1 MANSP
6 SDTPKVQLGIG
17 VDSTEAER
25 NLDGLGKKFENLGT
39 TVEKIS
45 DSSGRSFEKV
55 TTSANRVS
63 TAVEKATN
71 SLAASVKR
79 ATDEQSRALAE
90 LQAGGKNT
98 VEYFQKL
105 GEIRGVDTAKLD
117 PIINKLNDVRSAIA
131 AAQAKQE
138 EFSASRA
145 FDKKV
150 EDARRL
156 NQASEYVRFWTDS
169 LDKAEAKEKEF
180 ASVAAFE
187 KKHQDAK
194 KFVQDAE
201 YVKFWTTE
209 LEKADAVQARLATNN
224 SFVERLKK
232 ESEAIGKT
240 RADLLELQAAQM
252 GLTRETAPYI
262 AKLREQEG
270 AINKAGKQMNEY
282 GMSAKQTAAALRQVP
297 AQFTDIIVSLQ
308 GGQAPLTVLLQ
319 QGGQLKD
326 VFGGAGVAARALGGY
341 IAGLITPFTALATAV
356 GVVAYGYF
364 KGSAEAEAFNK
375 TLILTGNAA
384 GTSAGQLSR
393 IASSLDSGTTTQAK
407 AAEVLNIFA
416 QTGKIGAEN
425 FERFAKAAI
434 QFEKVGGGAIEDI
447 AKNFESLA
455 KSPLQST
462 LRLNETMN
470 YLTRSTY
477 EQIKALE
484 EQGKTTEAA
493 KLAQEAYATSLE
505 NMTPKLLQNL
515 GYVEKAWL
523 GIKGAISQSV
533 DAILEI
539 GRQSDPGQLLGNM
552 KKQLADMEA
561 DQRQAALLL
570 NKPVAGD
577 TEKMKMLREQ
587 ISLAQKALALEAD
600 RNNEVKAGNEALKKR
615 AEWDKD
621 GEQFKSKSIKMA
633 EEIKKV
639 ENESQEL
646 IRRGLLTEKDL
657 RDRIAAIRL
666 KYAETG
672 GQDEVANIQAKI
684 IATKEY
690 IENLKTQGLQEAK
703 LNEGERLALQFKEQL
718 KGQLDAVSR
727 KNKEIALQRANEL
740 AALQKQA
747 ENIEVGI
754 KVNLQT
760 DEVLRSAR
768 ELSKL
773 YDDEMKFSG
782 LTALERQ
789 KIVAQRQ
796 VELKYAKLIAD
807 IDKQAL
813 TDEQKTEQK
822 TKLLGAQMIEQSA
835 AVNKVI
841 QDDFNK
847 TADQINQSLTDA
859 LMRGFESGSSFAQ
872 NFKSTLENMFKT
884 MVLRPVISAILA
896 PVSGALAAG
905 FSGSSAAGQAGNGM
919 SALSQVSSVNSL
931 YNLLN
936 TGVAN
941 SIKSGF
947 GQLATSSFG
956 QSIGLSTEAAGPVT
970 SSGAGSATMTPQAT
984 QMGNALAAAG
994 NAIAGYAIQK
1004 AISGGYK
1011 TGESKTVDAITLA
1024 ASAYFGPIA
1033 GVAAG
1038 VFNRA
1043 FGMKLADVGL
1053 QGTFGGEQGFTGQN
1067 YTFEKGGWFRSDKTS
1082 TSALNNQT
1090 QTALA
1095 GQFRSMQVS
1104 TALMAQ
1110 TLGQGTESIQNFT
1123 KDIKVSLNGLTG
1135 EQVVAK
1141 LNEEVSAIN
1150 ETLAGLALGTSEFNK
1165 LGESNVDALNRL
1177 SSGLTTVNAAF
1188 EILGNTLYDSSLA
1201 GADLASQLVDLFGG
1215 LDAFKQ
1221 ATSSYYDAFYS
1232 DAEKTAKATSQVSEA
1247 LLDLN
1252 YAMPSTKEQFRAIV
1266 DAQDLTTA
1274 SGRET
1279 YASLIKLSGAFSQ
1292 VTDAAEATADELYAS
1307 SQRATDTAFAILK
1320 RSVDA
1325 ASKAAEKVI
1334 TDAYEAASSQ
1344 LAAQRDLA
1352 KTASDVA
1359 KENVSTFKGVF
1370 DLLKNEITS
1379 LIGDTT
1385 AAMSSLQGRAFIEQ
1399 SIATAQ
1405 ATGYLPEQAKLA
1417 EAITAVKNGI
1427 EQTAYTSAFEQ
1438 QRDRLVLANRLG
1450 ELKLVAGEQMTTA
1463 EKQLKAS
1470 EEQIALLE
1478 DQIKLAKTKF
1488 DEDIATNKTY
1498 YQDMLDS
1505 AQEQIDIARGVDS
1518 SIKSVG
1524 AAVADLASSIRNE
1537 LSQAIASGN
1546 AAKTAAAAAAAS
1558 TPASSLPSPSAAAA
1572 AGYVTSPI
1580 NANGSYTGIGDSGY
1594 RLEATSTGA
1603 TLYFPGGGT
1612 HTVAGPTA
1620 ASVLAD
1626 TYGLTSGGLNN
1637 TLVRTRATGGYTP
1650 PGLTLVGEKGPE
1662 IVNFKNP
1669 GMVYNAGQTDSLL
1682 GGGEAMIAEVRGLR
1696 EDNQA
1701 QARAMVQLQAKMNK
1715 LMERWDSDGLPEVRA
1730 VA

>member
-201 YVKFWTTE
+201 YVKFWTAE

-341 IAGLITPFTALATAV
+341 IAGLITPFTALAAAV
-356 GVVAYGYF
+356 GVLGVGYF

-375 TLILTGNAA
+375 SLILTGNAA

-393 IASSLDSGTTTQAK
+393 IAASLDKGTTTQAK

-434 QFEKVGGGAIEDI
+434 DFEKVGGGAVQDI

-515 GYVEKAWL
+515 GYVERAWL
-523 GIKGAISQSV
+523 AIKGAVSQTA
-533 DAILEI
+533 DAILDV
-539 GRQSDPGQLLGNM
+539 GRANGPEQQLEAM
-552 KKQLADMEA
+552 RKQLANAEEL
-561 DQRQAALLL
+561 QRKAQARGQTVSGDSPQIQAL
-570 NKPVAGD
+570 K
-577 TEKMKMLREQ
+577 EQ
-587 ISLAQKALALEAD
+587 IRLAQKAIDLEAS
-600 RNNEVKAGNEALKKR
+600 RNQEVKAGNEALKKR
-615 AEWDKD
+615 ADWDKD
-621 GEQFKSKSIKMA
+621 SEQFKSKSIKMA
-633 EEIKKV
+633 EEIRKV

-646 IRRGLLTEKDL
+646 IKRGLLTEKDL

-684 IATKEY
+684 VATKEY

-740 AALQKQA
+740 ATLQKQA

-768 ELSKL
+768 DLSKL

-807 IDKQAL
+807 LDKQAL
-813 TDEQKTEQK
+813 TDAQKTEQK

-847 TADQINQSLTDA
+847 TAEQINQSLTDA
-859 LMRGFESGSSFAQ
+859 LMRGFESGRSFAQ

-905 FSGSSAAGQAGNGM
+905 FSGNAAAASQSGNL
-919 SALSQVSSVNSL
+919 LSQASSVNSL
-931 YNLLN
+931 YSLLN
-936 TGVAN
+936 TGVSN

-956 QSIGLSTEAAGPVT
+956 QSIGLSTEAAGPLT
-970 SSGAGSATMTPQAT
+970 SSGAGSATMTAQS
-984 QMGNALAAAG
+984 QSIGSALGMAG

-1004 AISGGYK
+1004 AISGGYQ

-1043 FGMKLADVGL
+1043 FGSKLADVGL
-1053 QGTFGGEQGFTGQN
+1053 MGTFGGEQGFTGQD
-1067 YTFEKGGWFRSDKTS
+1067 YQSYKGGWFTSDKTR
-1082 TSALNNQT
+1082 TSAASSQT
-1090 QTALA
+1090 QNALA
-1095 GQFRSMQVS
+1095 GQFRSMQIS

-1110 TLGQGTESIQNFT
+1110 TLGQGTDSIQNFT
-1123 KDIKVSLNGLTG
+1123 KDIKVSLSGLTG

-1150 ETLAGLALGTSEFNK
+1150 ETLAGLALGTTSFNK
-1165 LGESNVDALNRL
+1165 LGESNVEALNRL
-1177 SSGLTTVNAAF
+1177 STGLNTVNTVF
-1188 EILGNTLYDSSLA
+1188 DILGTTMYEASLS
-1201 GADLASQLVDLFGG
+1201 GADMASQLVDLFGS
-1215 LDAFKQ
+1215 LDKFSQ
-1221 ATSSYYDAFYS
+1221 LTDSFYQNFYTEADRS
-1232 DAEKTAKATSQVSEA
+1232 AKATEQLTESLS
-1247 LLDLN
+1247 LLGYTLP
-1252 YAMPSTKEQFRAIV
+1252 ATKDDFRALV
-1266 DAQDLTTA
+1266 EAQDLMTQ
-1274 SGRET
+1274 SGRQA
-1279 YASLIKLSGAFSQ
+1279 YAALLNISSAFAEVYDAS
-1292 VTDAAEATADELYAS
+1292 VTAAKS
-1307 SQRATDTAFAILK
+1307 ATDNAFDAVK
-1320 RSVDA
+1320 RSIDA
-1325 ASKAAEKVI
+1325 ASDAAKKSI
-1334 TDAYEAASSQ
+1334 TDTYNGV
-1344 LAAQRDLA
+1344 AAQLKYQKDLA
-1352 KTASDVA
+1352 SAALQVA
-1359 KENVSTFKGVF
+1359 QENINSFKGIF
-1370 DLLKNEITS
+1370 DLLKNEIAA
-1379 LIGDTT
+1379 LVGDT
-1385 AAMSSLQGRAFIEQ
+1385 AATMTSLQGRTFIEQ

-1405 ATGYLPEQAKLA
+1405 ATGYLPDQAKLS
-1417 EAITAVKNGI
+1417 EAIGAVKTGMEN
-1427 EQTAYTSAFEQ
+1427 TAYTSAFEQ

-1450 ELKLVAGEQMTTA
+1450 ELKLIAGDQMTIAEQQLEAAKLQVESIDSQTQLEKENFDNLIAANDKYYSEQLNMAQAQVDAIRGIDRSILGLNDALAGLTA
-1463 EKQLKAS
+1463 AISS
-1470 EEQIALLE
+1470 ENA
-1478 DQIKLAKTKF
+1478 
-1488 DEDIATNKTY
+1488 ATA
-1498 YQDMLDS
+1498 
-1505 AQEQIDIARGVDS
+1505 AQT
-1518 SIKSVG
+1518 
-1524 AAVADLASSIRNE
+1524 
-1537 LSQAIASGN
+1537 QAIATQKSFATTVGSKSAEQIVNEMYSSGGYSPSQDMN
-1546 AAKTAAAAAAAS
+1546 NYQAWVNYVANSGAKTAIDDWNRQQQNQNAALYKYAKG
-1558 TPASSLPSPSAAAA
+1558 
-1572 AGYVTSPI
+1572 GY
-1580 NANGSYTGIGDSGY
+1580 YQ
-1594 RLEATSTGA
+1594 
-1603 TLYFPGGGT
+1603 
-1612 HTVAGPTA
+1612 
-1620 ASVLAD
+1620 
-1626 TYGLTSGGLNN
+1626 GGL
-1637 TLVRTRATGGYTP
+1637 A
-1650 PGLTLVGEKGPE
+1650 LVGEQGPE
-1662 IVNFKNP
+1662 IINFKNP
-1669 GMVYNAGQTDSLL
+1669 GQVYTAGQTDSLL

>member
-201 YVKFWTTE
+201 YVKFWTAE

-252 GLTRETAPYI
+252 GLTKETAPYI

-341 IAGLITPFTALATAV
+341 IAGLITPFTTLAAAV
-356 GVVAYGYF
+356 GVLAYGYF

-393 IASSLDSGTTTQAK
+393 IASSLDKGVITQAK

-434 QFEKVGGGAIEDI
+434 LFEKVGGGAVEDI
-447 AKNFESLA
+447 AKNFESLG

-515 GYVEKAWL
+515 GYIEKAWL
-523 GIKGAISQSV
+523 TIKGAVSQTA
-533 DAILEI
+533 DAIASI
-539 GRQSDPGQLLGNM
+539 GRTSGPEQQLEVM
-552 KKQLADMEA
+552 KQQLANAEELQRKAEA
-561 DQRQAALLL
+561 RGQI
-570 NKPVAGD
+570 VSGD
-577 TEKMKMLREQ
+577 SPQIKTYKEQ
-587 ISLAQKALALEAD
+587 IRLLQQSIDLEASRNKEVADGNKALQ
-600 RNNEVKAGNEALKKR
+600 KR
-615 AEWDKD
+615 ADWDKD
-621 GEQFKSKSIKMA
+621 SEQYKTKAIKMA
-633 EEIKKV
+633 DEIKKV

-646 IRRGLLTEKDL
+646 IRRGLITEKDL

-672 GQDEVANIQAKI
+672 GQDEVANIRAKI
-684 IATKEY
+684 VATEEY
-690 IENLKTQGLQEAK
+690 IENLKTQGIEEAK
-703 LNEGERLALQFKEQL
+703 LNEGERLAKQFKEQL
-718 KGQLDAVSR
+718 KGQLDAASR
-727 KNKEIALQRANEL
+727 RNKEIALQLANEL
-740 AALQKQA
+740 AALENKKQ
-747 ENIEVGI
+747 NIEIGI

-807 IDKQAL
+807 LDKQAL
-813 TDEQKTEQK
+813 TDAQKTEQK

-835 AVNKVI
+835 AANKVI

-859 LMRGFESGSSFAQ
+859 LLRGFESGQSFAQ

-905 FSGSSAAGQAGNGM
+905 FSGSAAAGQSGNL
-919 SALSQVSSVNSL
+919 LSQASSANSL

-970 SSGAGSATMTPQAT
+970 SSGAGSATMTPQAM
-984 QMGNALAAAG
+984 QMGNALAVAG

-1043 FGMKLADVGL
+1043 FGRKLEDLGL
-1053 QGTFGGEQGFTGQN
+1053 QGTFGGEQGFKGEN
-1067 YTFEKGGWFRSDKTS
+1067 YTFEKGGFLTNDRTRTS
-1082 TSALNNQT
+1082 ELSSQT
-1090 QTALA
+1090 QNALA

-1110 TLGQGTESIQNFT
+1110 TLGQGTDSIQNFT

-1141 LNEEVSAIN
+1141 LNEEVSAVN
-1150 ETLAGLALGTSEFNK
+1150 EALAGLALGTADFNK

-1177 SSGLTTVNAAF
+1177 STGLTTVNAAF
-1188 EILGNTLYDSSLA
+1188 EILGNTMYDSSLA

-1215 LDAFKQ
+1215 LDAFTQ

-1232 DAEKTAKATSQVSEA
+1232 EAEKTSKATSQVSEA

-1292 VTDAAEATADELYAS
+1292 VTDAAETTANELYAN
-1307 SQRATDTAFAILK
+1307 SQRATDTAFASLK
-1320 RSVDA
+1320 RSVDS

-1334 TDAYEAASSQ
+1334 TDAYDAVNAG
-1344 LAAQRDLA
+1344 LVAQRDLA

-1359 KENVSTFKGVF
+1359 KENVSTFKGIF
-1370 DLLKNEITS
+1370 DLLKTEIAS
-1379 LIGDTT
+1379 LVGDTT

-1405 ATGYLPEQAKLA
+1405 STGYLPEQAQLA
-1417 EAITAVKNGI
+1417 EAITAVKTGF
-1427 EQTAYTSAFEQ
+1427 EKTAYTSVFEQ
-1438 QRDRLVLANRLG
+1438 QRDRLVLANRLN

-1463 EKQLKAS
+1463 EQQLKLS
-1470 EEQIALLE
+1470 EEQVTKFDDLIKQAK
-1478 DQIKLAKTKF
+1478 DQF
-1488 DEDIATNKTY
+1488 DEDIAANKSY

-1505 AQEQIDIARGVDS
+1505 AQEQIDIARGIDS
-1518 SIKSVG
+1518 SI
-1524 AAVADLASSIRNE
+1524 ADMTTALSNLAT
-1537 LSQAIASGN
+1537 AIASEIGLNPANAPTPATPTEAWSVVNGNRTWASSGGAVGTVN
-1546 AAKTAAAAAAAS
+1546 AAGGIDIS
-1558 TPASSLPSPSAAAA
+1558 TPSGSTFTAQDVVAYVEDHISNPVDIYSAAIENGISGASLDA
-1572 AGYVTSPI
+1572 VMGWEPGTS
-1580 NANGSYTGIGDSGY
+1580 NDW
-1594 RLEATSTGA
+1594 ATSQGLPA
-1603 TLYFPGGGT
+1603 FKFGGQ
-1612 HTVAGPTA
+1612 
-1620 ASVLAD
+1620 
-1626 TYGLTSGGLNN
+1626 YKGGM
-1637 TLVRTRATGGYTP
+1637 A
-1650 PGLTLVGEKGPE
+1650 LVGESGPE
-1662 IVNFKNP
+1662 IINFKNP

>member
-201 YVKFWTTE
+201 YVKFWTAE

-341 IAGLITPFTALATAV
+341 IAGLITPFTTLAAAV
-356 GVVAYGYF
+356 GVLAYGYF

-393 IASSLDSGTTTQAK
+393 IASSLDKGTTTQAK

-434 QFEKVGGGAIEDI
+434 EFEKVGGGAVEDI

-493 KLAQEAYATSLE
+493 KLAQEAYAASLE

-615 AEWDKD
+615 ADWDKD
-621 GEQFKSKSIKMA
+621 SEQYKTKAIKMA

-646 IRRGLLTEKDL
+646 IRRGLITEKDL

-684 IATKEY
+684 VATKEY

-740 AALQKQA
+740 ATLQKQA

-807 IDKQAL
+807 LDKQAL
-813 TDEQKTEQK
+813 TDAQKTEQK

-847 TADQINQSLTDA
+847 TAEQINQSLTDA

-905 FSGSSAAGQAGNGM
+905 FSGNAAAASQSGNI
-919 SALSQVSSVNSL
+919 LSQASSVNSL

-956 QSIGLSTEAAGPVT
+956 QSIGLSTEAAGPLT
-970 SSGAGSATMTPQAT
+970 SSGAGSATMTPQAM

-1004 AISGGYK
+1004 TISGGYK

-1043 FGMKLADVGL
+1043 FGRKLADVGL
-1053 QGTFGGEQGFTGQN
+1053 QGTFGGEQGFTGEN
-1067 YTFEKGGWFRSDKTS
+1067 YTFEKGGFLTNDRTRTS
-1082 TSALNNQT
+1082 SLSSQT

-1123 KDIKVSLNGLTG
+1123 KDIKLSLSGLTG

-1150 ETLAGLALGTSEFNK
+1150 ETLAGLALGTADFNK

-1177 SSGLTTVNAAF
+1177 STGLTTVNAAF
-1188 EILGNTLYDSSLA
+1188 EILGNTMYDSSLA

-1215 LDAFKQ
+1215 LDAFTQ

-1292 VTDAAEATADELYAS
+1292 VTDAAETTANELYAN
-1307 SQRATDTAFAILK
+1307 SQRATDTAFASLK
-1320 RSVDA
+1320 RSVDS

-1334 TDAYEAASSQ
+1334 TDAYDAASSQ
-1344 LAAQRDLA
+1344 LTAQRDLV

-1370 DLLKNEITS
+1370 DLLKNEIAS

-1385 AAMSSLQGRAFIEQ
+1385 ASMSSLQGRAFIEQ
-1399 SIATAQ
+1399 SIVTAQ
-1405 ATGYLPEQAKLA
+1405 STGYLPEQAQLS
-1417 EAITAVKNGI
+1417 EAITAIKNGF
-1427 EQTAYTSAFEQ
+1427 EKTAYTSAFEQ
-1438 QRDRLVLANRLG
+1438 QRDRLVLASRLN

-1463 EKQLKAS
+1463 EKQLKLS
-1470 EEQIALLE
+1470 EDQIVLLE

-1488 DEDIATNKTY
+1488 DEDINANKTY

-1518 SIKSVG
+1518 SIKDVKT
-1524 AAVADLASSIRNE
+1524 AVSDLASSIRNE

-1546 AAKTAAAAAAAS
+1546 AAKTAAKSAASAPYSVEDTPAERKAKVESQTGVAISPSDSAIVRAAKVLYQSTHGGASTAEYNAAAAAVGGDIGKALNWDGS
-1558 TPASSLPSPSAAAA
+1558 M
-1572 AGYVTSPI
+1572 AGTEKL
-1580 NANGSYTGIGDSGY
+1580 
-1594 RLEATSTGA
+1594 R
-1603 TLYFPGGGT
+1603 
-1612 HTVAGPTA
+1612 
-1620 ASVLAD
+1620 D
-1626 TYGLTSGGLNN
+1626 TYGFAKGGYYQGGL
-1637 TLVRTRATGGYTP
+1637 A
-1650 PGLTLVGEKGPE
+1650 LVGEQGPE
-1662 IVNFKNP
+1662 IINFKNP
-1669 GMVYNAGQTDSLL
+1669 GMVYTAGQTDSLL